1 MIFYR
6 LKDSKQIGRGVVA
19 RPMLPLETNVVDD
32 DCRIHIRCLTI
43 QRYGRLVGTGRRRG
57 CFHQC
62 CQLLGQFKKKTKT
75 KTKQNKKKD
84 GNNLSVCFVTGTA
97 KTSMQG
103 IENDLCYSVSS
114 IIFLYISIGLDY
126 I

>member
-32 DCRIHIRCLTI
+32 DCRIHIQCLTI

-62 CQLLGQFKKKTKT
+62 CQLLGQFKKKKNRS
-75 KTKQNKKKD
+75 KNKKKKKKKMVIIC
-84 GNNLSVCFVTGTA
+84 LFVLLLERRKPPCKA
-97 KTSMQG
+97 
-103 IENDLCYSVSS
+103 
-114 IIFLYISIGLDY
+114 
-126 I
+126 